1 MPPSFTKGG
10 YSWLWLLFV
19 LGSIATIT
27 QIVVMLPFP
36 TAGFVDACAPIEV
49 YEVSLQTPN
58 TSAAW
63 EARVRRRR
71 SDAENIFGQ
80 TTFGHESGGGSGE
93 LGAEGSDEGKNYIGG
108 LHSRQDLTSS
118 DMTKGTDPSLGD
130 EPIAWIEAS
139 PTVKLLQSSPSFT
152 SATLAI
158 PAAGRYRARVCAV
171 NVIRQRT
178 CAYSDGFM
186 ADYTPPSKP
195 TVCTVV
201 ANKEPTCSPAVLPVR
216 DGLALRWHGCVDAES
231 GVGKFVWSVRNA
243 APPYVNLKAETD
255 VAWRRRVD
263 LVAPAITHA
272 GALEVYI
279 HVSCLNGA
287 GVASN
292 ARLGPLSFDDTP
304 PSFEA
309 NPLSTVGLH
318 AQQGTDYSSSSVV
331 RLRVG
336 VTIDFDS
343 GLRSLMLR
351 VNARG
356 LSCSW
361 SQWSVLRP

>member
-1 MPPSFTKGG
+1 M
-10 YSWLWLLFV
+10 LL
-19 LGSIATIT
+19 LS
-27 QIVVMLPFP
+27 
-36 TAGFVDACAPIEV
+36 TAGFFDSCAPIEV

-71 SDAENIFGQ
+71 SDAENDN
-80 TTFGHESGGGSGE
+80 GG
-93 LGAEGSDEGKNYIGG
+93 I
-108 LHSRQDLTSS
+108 HSRQDLTSS
-118 DMTKGTDPSLGD
+118 VMSIGTDPSLGD
-130 EPIAWIEAS
+130 EPIAWIEA
-139 PTVKLLQSSPSFT
+139 TATITLLQSSHSFT
-152 SATLAI
+152 SAALAI

-171 NVIRQRT
+171 NVISQRA
-178 CAYSDGFM
+178 CAYSDGFV

-195 TVCTVV
+195 TVCAVV
-201 ANKEPTCSPAVLPVR
+201 DNNEPICSPAALPMR
-216 DGLALRWHGCVDAES
+216 DRLALRWHGCVDAES

-255 VAWRRRVD
+255 VAWRRRVN

-287 GVASN
+287 GVASY
-292 ARLGPLSFDDTP
+292 ASLGPLSFDNTP
-304 PSFEA
+304 PSFET

-336 VTIDFDS
+336 VTADPDS
-343 GLRSLMLR
+343 GLHSLELH
-351 VNARG
+351 VHARG
-356 LSCSW
+356 S
-361 SQWSVLRP
+361 

>member
-1 MPPSFTKGG
+1 MRPR
-10 YSWLWLLFV
+10 YSHF
-19 LGSIATIT
+19 S
-27 QIVVMLPFP
+27 P
-36 TAGFVDACAPIEV
+36 GFVDSCAPIEI

-63 EARVRRRR
+63 EARVRRRK
-71 SDAENIFGQ
+71 SDAENVFGQ

-130 EPIAWIEAS
+130 EPIAWIEA
-139 PTVKLLQSSPSFT
+139 TATITLLQSSHSFT
-152 SATLAI
+152 SAALAI

-178 CAYSDGFM
+178 CAYSDGFV

-195 TVCTVV
+195 IVCAVV
-201 ANKEPTCSPAVLPVR
+201 DNNEPTCSPTKLPMR
-216 DGLALRWHGCVDAES
+216 DRLALRWHGCGDAES
-231 GVGKFVWSVRNA
+231 GVGKFVWSVSNA
-243 APPYVNLKAETD
+243 APPYTSLKAETD
-255 VAWRRRVD
+255 VAWRSRVD
-263 LVAPAITHA
+263 LVAQAITHG

-309 NPLSTVGLH
+309 NPLSTVGIH

-336 VTIDFDS
+336 VTVDFDS

>member
-1 MPPSFTKGG
+1 
-10 YSWLWLLFV
+10 
-19 LGSIATIT
+19 
-27 QIVVMLPFP
+27 MLPFSIP
-36 TAGFVDACAPIEV
+36 GFVDACAPIEV

-63 EARVRRRR
+63 EARVRRRK
-71 SDAENIFGQ
+71 SDAENVFGQ
-80 TTFGHESGGGSGE
+80 NTFGHGSGYGSGE
-93 LGAEGSDEGKNYIGG
+93 LGAEGSDEGGSYN

-158 PAAGRYRARVCAV
+158 LGAGRYRARVCAV
-171 NVIRQRT
+171 NVVRQRT
-178 CAYSDGFM
+178 CAYSDGFV

-195 TVCTVV
+195 TVCAVI
-201 ANKEPTCSPAVLPVR
+201 ANKEPTCNPAVLPMR
-216 DGLALRWHGCVDAES
+216 DGLALAWHGCVDAES

-243 APPYVNLKAETD
+243 APPHVSLKAESD
-255 VAWRRRVD
+255 VAWRRRVR

-279 HVSCLNGA
+279 DVSCLNGA
-287 GVASN
+287 GLASN
-292 ARLGPLSFDDTP
+292 ASLGPLSFDNTP
-304 PSFEA
+304 PIFEA
-309 NPLSTVGLH
+309 NSLSTVGLH
-318 AQQGTDYSSSSVV
+318 AQQGIDYSNSSVV

-336 VTIDFDS
+336 VTKDLES
-343 GLRSLMLR
+343 GLRSLVLH
-351 VNARG
+351 VHARG
-356 LSCSW
+356 S
-361 SQWSVLRP
+361 